1 MTAKEL
7 VMKIIVDR
15 VVSLENE
22 IEKLEETLADKKEEL
37 ERLSKYLEAE
47 NEFED

>member
-7 VMKIIVDR
+7 VMRIIVER
-15 VVSLENE
+15 VNVLEDE

-37 ERLSKYLEAE
+37 ERLAKYLETE

>member
-7 VMKIIVDR
+7 VMKITVDR
-15 VVSLENE
+15 VANLAND

-37 ERLSKYLEAE
+37 ERLIKFLKTYE
-47 NEFED
+47 EFKG

>member
-7 VMKIIVDR
+7 VIQIIVDR
-15 VVSLENE
+15 VINLENE
-22 IEKLEETLADKKEEL
+22 IKKLKETLADKKEEL
-37 ERLSKYLEAE
+37 ERLSKYLETE

>member
-7 VMKIIVDR
+7 VMQIIVDR
-15 VVSLENE
+15 VVNLENE

-37 ERLSKYLEAE
+37 ERLTKYLETE

>member
-7 VMKIIVDR
+7 VMRVIVER
-15 VVSLENE
+15 VVSLEDE
-22 IEKLEETLADKKEEL
+22 IEKLEETIADKKNEL
-37 ERLSKYLEAE
+37 ERLAKYLETE